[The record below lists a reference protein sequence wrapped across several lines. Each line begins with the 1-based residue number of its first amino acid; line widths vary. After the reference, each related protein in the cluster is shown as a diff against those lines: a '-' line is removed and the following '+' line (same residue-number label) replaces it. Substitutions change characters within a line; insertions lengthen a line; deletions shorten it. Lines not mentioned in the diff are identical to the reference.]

1 MVHESGTVTFVVSA
15 PFEKALGLIVQALNE
30 KELGIAAEL
39 DISGRINQELGIDL
53 IPCRVLCVDHPQL
66 LRQAIAFDAS
76 AATLLPLHVVVSGTC
91 SRTLVHLLS
100 QTSIYGTG
108 LAPGAKAAVSKLQ
121 VRISRALET
130 IAVREGFNQ
139 LIA

>member
-1 MVHESGTVTFVVSA
+1 MVHESGTVTFMVPA
-15 PFEKALGLIVQALNE
+15 TFEKALGLVRQALDE
-30 KELGIAAEL
+30 RELAIAAEL
-39 DISGRINQELGIDL
+39 DISGRISQELGIDL

-66 LRQAIAFDAS
+66 LQQAIAFGAS
-76 AATLLPLHVVVSGTC
+76 AATLLPLHVVVSGTG

-100 QTSIYGTG
+100 QTSIYCSG
-108 LAPGAKAAVSKLQ
+108 LAAGAKAAVSKLQ
-121 VRISRALET
+121 VRASRALET